1 MREGWDINSVH
12 IVGDR
17 KITNAHDEVRI
28 YQRVGRLTR
37 LAQKFRGALLHLISP
52 LTSDR

>member
-17 KITNAHDEVRI
+17 MIAHSHDEVRI
-28 YQRVGRLTR
+28 YKRVGRLTC
-37 LAQKFRGALLHLISP
+37 LQKLRGALLHLIP
-52 LTSDR
+52 PFTLDR